1 MSAHIEIDIKEYH
14 FYKDEIKKLSEKVI
28 NDNKIIEKLNYDNDG
43 LVSIIDGLMDVN
55 LFNRI
60 FRWRTISS
68 YFKSLMKHHS
78 NFK

>member
-1 MSAHIEIDIKEYH
+1 MPAHIEIDIKEYN
-14 FYKDEIKKLSEKVI
+14 FLKDEIKKLSNKVI

-43 LVSIIDGLMDVN
+43 LVSIIDGLLNVN

-60 FRWRTISS
+60 FRWKTISY
-68 YFKSLMKHHS
+68 YFKSLIKHHS